1 MLLLS
6 SVADIHLVPDV
17 QVSVMF
23 GTFLSAWVA
32 VTSPVLVSMLGL
44 DLLTTGF
51 GTLTFVRGCAALLG
65 TYGLQYTVINSTDFP
80 LLSYTVLGHFIL

>member
-1 MLLLS
+1 
-6 SVADIHLVPDV
+6 
-17 QVSVMF
+17 MF

-65 TYGLQYTVINSTDFP
+65 TYGPSIHCYKFHNKHSFFSPQIFLF
-80 LLSYTVLGHFIL
+80 

>member
-1 MLLLS
+1 MLNSCTTSPYL
-6 SVADIHLVPDV
+6 
-17 QVSVMF
+17 QVSAMF

-44 DLLTTGF
+44 DLLTTAF

-65 TYGLQYTVINSTDFP
+65 PPMAGFIVDATGDLNMAFYISTGRQ
-80 LLSYTVLGHFIL
+80 L